1 MNEMNDNSQAKVEL
15 INNFRIA
22 GGVVSFVLSTL
33 FLLYMLN
40 EMSVKIFVGSMLSVV
55 IIQLIIVTK
64 LSIDFKNSQKSEK
77 NRTG

>member
-22 GGVVSFVLSTL
+22 GGVVSFVLSIL

>member
-15 INNFRIA
+15 INNFRIV
-22 GGVVSFVLSTL
+22 GGVVSFVLSIL